1 MVSLSVIVLAKNVT
15 AEIVPALKSASFA
28 DEIIVVDTGSTD
40 DTLKLARPLVTK
52 IIKSDLQDDFSA
64 WRNQGAQEAKGDWL
78 FYLDSD
84 ERFTPTLI
92 KEIATT
98 LLRPQFAAYTLPRRD
113 ILLGRHLKHWP
124 HSRVL
129 RLIRQDALVDWQGK
143 LHEQPRINGQI
154 GQLKNELIHL
164 THKNIDEKVLN
175 TLDWSRSESQ
185 LLFKAGHPPMHAWRF
200 WRIILTELFTRLRQ
214 GLWKDGTEGTIEII
228 YQTFSRFLT
237 YVRLWEL
244 QRQPSLKQTY
254 TDTDKKIL
262 EDFKS

>member
-1 MVSLSVIVLAKNVT
+1 M
-15 AEIVPALKSASFA
+15 
-28 DEIIVVDTGSTD
+28 
-40 DTLKLARPLVTK
+40 
-52 IIKSDLQDDFSA
+52 
-64 WRNQGAQEAKGDWL
+64 
-78 FYLDSD
+78 
-84 ERFTPTLI
+84 
-92 KEIATT
+92 
-98 LLRPQFAAYTLPRRD
+98 RPQFAAYTLPRRD